1 MFSLNVVWLNVC
13 GRWPEIRGV
22 HDFESMAR
30 IWLRGNKFD
39 AVKVFNTAI
48 LWTIWK
54 VRNEL
59 CFQGGSWSRIE
70 VLFGRCSRLLR
81 NWKMMSRVEE
91 AAKLELWAQML
102 EEKGASPARLGRS
115 TPESPGPD
123 LGAGMDHRMNYVQ
136 SVIGL
141 ESD

>member
-1 MFSLNVVWLNVC
+1 VLSGGELVQNRSAVWSMFKVV
-13 GRWPEIRGV
+13 E
-22 HDFESMAR
+22 
-30 IWLRGNKFD
+30 
-39 AVKVFNTAI
+39 
-48 LWTIWK
+48 
-54 VRNEL
+54 EL
-59 CFQGGSWSRIE
+59 EDDEQGGRS
-70 VLFGRCSRLLR
+70 G
-81 NWKMMSRVEE
+81 
-91 AAKLELWAQML
+91 KLELWAQML